1 MRQAT
6 ERQLRVLRYV
16 ESFSAEHGYAPT
28 IREMCTA
35 LGIRSTNGITDH
47 LAALERKGYI
57 RRDQDKARSI
67 VVLRPSDGGTNPG
80 GVPVETDEFD
90 VARMSYRLGV
100 EKAVEAVASCTRRR
114 AVFSGVMLQVVDLDE
129 ALQKI
134 RALIGKEGA
143 R

>member
-16 ESFSAEHGYAPT
+16 ESFQRKHGYAPT
-28 IREMCTA
+28 VREMCTA

-47 LAALERKGYI
+47 LAALARKGYI
-57 RRDQDKARSI
+57 RRDQEKSRSI
-67 VVLRPSDGGTNPG
+67 VVLRSADGDTKTNG
-80 GVPVETDEFD
+80 GPDLIGDMRLT
-90 VARMSYRLGV
+90 YRLGV
-100 EKAVEAVASCTRRR
+100 EKAEEAVLSCTKRR
-114 AVFSGVMLQVVDLDE
+114 AMFGGAMLQVVDLDE

-134 RALIGKEGA
+134 RALLGTEDA